1 MAKVQPRSGH
11 GVPSEGF
18 LPAGLGCLCNS
29 LIFRL
34 QGLPPLT
41 PRSDSNRGV
50 ARRSNK
56 EETIDQRNP
65 RGRRK
70 WVGVILVEAMTTS
83 LLESALTRG
92 TRSWDVTIQKVTSI
106 LLCSSLCCRVGD
118 INRSTYDDQPLP
130 FLAWKDIELATKRET
145 SKSKSLASDTCHLPH
160 CLHNSWPRLLAAPP
174 C

>member
-1 MAKVQPRSGH
+1 VAKVKPRSGH

-18 LPAGLGCLCNS
+18 LQAGLCCLCNS
-29 LIFRL
+29 LIFRYKDFHL
-34 QGLPPLT
+34 SRHDRTRIAVLLDDLTNKGLLT
-41 PRSDSNRGV
+41 REPTRQ
-50 ARRSNK
+50 K
-56 EETIDQRNP
+56 E
-65 RGRRK
+65 

-118 INRSTYDDQPLP
+118 INRSTYDDQSLP

-145 SKSKSLASDTCHLPH
+145 SKSKSLASDTCHFPH
-160 CLHNSWPRLLAAPP
+160 CLHNSWPRLLATPP
-174 C
+174 Y